1 MLTIL
6 HIIQVAVTITN
17 EKSVSTVLSS
27 IGRNLLK
34 TDVTWGKIAS
44 LYCVAGGLAID
55 CVQQGHPEYLYG
67 IVETM
72 GFVIERDAATWI
84 AQQGGWVRTKC
95 IVILYC
101 DKIPK
106 VVVTGMVST
115 ALLGQTPMP
124 ISHNSAAGIFHCRP
138 CGPHTST

>member
-1 MLTIL
+1 MNTYKTHKPRKKLLAYEAAHSFTERKTFFSS
-6 HIIQVAVTITN
+6 QVAVTITN

-84 AQQGGWVRTKC
+84 AQQGGWVSN
-95 IVILYC
+95 Y
-101 DKIPK
+101 
-106 VVVTGMVST
+106 
-115 ALLGQTPMP
+115 
-124 ISHNSAAGIFHCRP
+124 
-138 CGPHTST
+138 

>member
-1 MLTIL
+1 M
-6 HIIQVAVTITN
+6 
-17 EKSVSTVLSS
+17 
-27 IGRNLLK
+27 LK

-101 DKIPK
+101 YCQKSDWHK
-106 VVVTGMVST
+106 VTIIMFST
-115 ALLGQTPMP
+115 
-124 ISHNSAAGIFHCRP
+124 RD
-138 CGPHTST
+138 

>member
-1 MLTIL
+1 MKN
-6 HIIQVAVTITN
+6 VNCRYTN

-95 IVILYC
+95 CV
-101 DKIPK
+101 
-106 VVVTGMVST
+106 
-115 ALLGQTPMP
+115 
-124 ISHNSAAGIFHCRP
+124 IFHGAVLGSFRP
-138 CGPHTST
+138 AGGGHFLDPHPEAPSEWDPVVLAAHRSAGSSRSGSV

>member
-1 MLTIL
+1 MTTDKPLQKL
-6 HIIQVAVTITN
+6 MAYEAAHIFTETKTFFAFQVAVTITN

-84 AQQGGWVRTKC
+84 AQQGGWVSN
-95 IVILYC
+95 Y
-101 DKIPK
+101 
-106 VVVTGMVST
+106 
-115 ALLGQTPMP
+115 
-124 ISHNSAAGIFHCRP
+124 
-138 CGPHTST
+138 

>member
-1 MLTIL
+1 M
-6 HIIQVAVTITN
+6 HISFQVSVTITN

-27 IGRNLLK
+27 VARNLLK

-72 GFVIERDAATWI
+72 GLVIERDAATWI
-84 AQQGGWVRTKC
+84 AQQGGWVRFCSFSWQKKRPFVYTFY
-95 IVILYC
+95 LFYRR
-101 DKIPK
+101 PYFQ
-106 VVVTGMVST
+106 GSG
-115 ALLGQTPMP
+115 LQTTTTV
-124 ISHNSAAGIFHCRP
+124 HFK
-138 CGPHTST
+138 

>member
-1 MLTIL
+1 MSVDRYDFIGFFLIL
-6 HIIQVAVTITN
+6 VKKSIYIFSQFFKVAVTITN

-34 TDVTWGKIAS
+34 TDVTWGKIVS

-84 AQQGGWVRTKC
+84 AQQGGWV
-95 IVILYC
+95 
-101 DKIPK
+101 
-106 VVVTGMVST
+106 SW
-115 ALLGQTPMP
+115 
-124 ISHNSAAGIFHCRP
+124 F
-138 CGPHTST
+138 

>member
-1 MLTIL
+1 MLIIL

-84 AQQGGWVRTKC
+84 AQQGGWVRIKC
-95 IVILYC
+95 SVILHC
-101 DKIPK
+101 NNIPK
-106 VVVTGMVST
+106 VVVTGVVST

-124 ISHNSAAGIFHCRP
+124 ISQNSAAGIFHCRP

>member
-1 MLTIL
+1 M
-6 HIIQVAVTITN
+6 TITN

-34 TDVTWGKIAS
+34 TDVTWGKIVS

-84 AQQGGWVRTKC
+84 AQQGGWVSRIELTFFRQMVNVK
-95 IVILYC
+95 LQ
-101 DKIPK
+101 KK
-106 VVVTGMVST
+106 RRRFFSVTGSNAITFST
-115 ALLGQTPMP
+115 A
-124 ISHNSAAGIFHCRP
+124 
-138 CGPHTST
+138 